1 MLSSYLLQNLIQQIT
16 YSLATSIL
24 ILYLTTLPRR
34 SIFFSA
40 MAFMVL
46 LLVVNIPLSKGSSL
60 VEILR
65 GVIGDVSISSLALM
79 VLLLRKT
86 FEPQQSSFRILQR
99 WEKSVLVV
107 IGLILYLST
116 FGIIPIDIYHYG
128 YISEQMI
135 TVFSL
140 LVFVLIILN
149 RRIGYVWLI
158 AYLSFYFHLQQSNNL
173 WDYLYDP
180 ILWLIL
186 LSEMLLK
193 LSSFSNLKRK
203 TDCLT

>member
-1 MLSSYLLQNLIQQIT
+1 MLSNYLLQNLIQQIT

-24 ILYLTTLPRR
+24 LLYLTTLPKR

-40 MAFMVL
+40 MTFMTLL
-46 LLVVNIPLSKGSSL
+46 LLVNVPISKGSSL

-65 GVIGDVSISSLALM
+65 GGVGDVSITSLALM
-79 VLLLRKT
+79 ILLLRKT
-86 FEPQQSSFRILQR
+86 FEPEQSTFRILQS
-99 WEKSVLVV
+99 WEKSVLVIV
-107 IGLILYLST
+107 GLILYTST
-116 FGIIPIDIYHYG
+116 FGFIQIDVYHFG

-135 TVFSL
+135 AIFSL
-140 LVFVLIILN
+140 IVFVLIILN

-158 AYLSFYFHLQQSNNL
+158 AYVSFYFHLQQSNNL

-186 LSEMLLK
+186 FSEMILK
-193 LSSFSNLKRK
+193 LSSYNSGIKK
-203 TDCLT
+203 IS